1 MLFFA
6 MLQSKQHIAK
16 DKKEIPT
23 GTLTGHSDLNNDDS
37 KSKTVESQ
45 YIKKGNFGEKS
56 ETEM

>member
-1 MLFFA
+1 